1 MKRSE
6 MIKHINE
13 FLEEGIGKPD
23 YSGKRIL
30 ASQFL
35 SFLESKG
42 MLPPAYDKF
51 IKAEG
56 LDGIIKP
63 TPEAKLYY
71 KIPCHEWESENDQ
84 H

>member
-42 MLPPAYDKF
+42 MLPPAYEKKTQIRVMPQNDVWTSK
-51 IKAEG
+51 
-56 LDGIIKP
+56 KP
-63 TPEAKLYY
+63 VN
-71 KIPCHEWESENDQ
+71 EWEPENESE
-84 H
+84 